1 MKDKGE
7 FAWKRNAFG
16 KECDPVPNN
25 GKWSREEALTL
36 RNFIEES
43 CAAEQVEP
51 DSLLNDEHK
60 KVKGLWLSVAKN
72 FPNRPVNSV
81 YRKGLRIIQQL
92 TYTNGPWTELESS
105 KLLELVTLHGK
116 KWAKI
121 SKILGRSP
129 DACADKYRI
138 SNKRYASGK
147 WKDAEVETLKRILA
161 EHYTDTDDI
170 PWTAVSY
177 RMGDRTRLSC
187 MRKWQQLCETGE
199 IVSDFNKGQSQ
210 KSKNTPKQSSRQQNI
225 KLDPPGSVNKS
236 EAAGKEIEEGSSET
250 LMMVYKLMKN
260 VLQKAPQK
268 RMKQKSLRRAVKA
281 RYPKKKKELKK
292 IMRAVI
298 QRKESLM
305 VDGEVIML
313 KE

>member
-1 MKDKGE
+1 MKDKGD

-16 KECDPVPNN
+16 KECNPLPNN
-25 GKWSREEALTL
+25 GKWSKEEALTL
-36 RNFIEES
+36 MNFIEES
-43 CAAEQVEP
+43 CASEQVEP

-81 YRKGLRIIQQL
+81 YRKGLRLIQQM
-92 TYTNGPWTELESS
+92 TYTNGPWTEFESS
-105 KLLELVTLHGK
+105 KLLGLVTLHGK

-138 SNKRYASGK
+138 SNKCYASGI
-147 WKDAEVETLKRILA
+147 WKDAEVEKLKRILA

-170 PWTAVSY
+170 PWTAVSN

-187 MRKWQQLCETGE
+187 MRKWQQLCEAGE
-199 IVSDFNKGQSQ
+199 VISDFNKGQSQ
-210 KSKNTPKQSSRQQNI
+210 KSQNTPKQSSRQQNI

-236 EAAGKEIEEGSSET
+236 ETAGKEKEEVASEK

-260 VLQKAPQK
+260 ALQKAPQK
-268 RMKQKSLRRAVKA
+268 RMKQKSLRHAVKA

-298 QRKESLM
+298 QRHESLM
-305 VDGEVIML
+305 VDGEVIMI